1 MFTFFL
7 TVNGWKTKGVLLI
20 LSMVFVLG
28 IAVALRQCLTEDF
41 VEYSKQILINSQA
54 LANRLMELGYTLVT
68 GCFRSLVY

>member
-1 MFTFFL
+1 
-7 TVNGWKTKGVLLI
+7 
-20 LSMVFVLG
+20 MVFVLG

-68 GCFRSLVY
+68 GCFCSLVY